1 MNVPSGIYSPFS
13 DKDLVESLVE
23 KKNIYNDIHSVNTN
37 NTSQQKSKFKLC
49 ISLSETVDQ
58 IIDGKIFGISCSY
71 LNWHDK
77 VDHIKVCQSDY
88 KICNSPVLKSGQ
100 SVYLPNDMEV
110 LSYEEIRVKI
120 EDQSNGFKRRATLS
134 SNKFEK
140 IRKMFANHL
149 RFCKNTSDSVNAIK
163 SLISETPDIKPL
175 KSYGVQIKE

>member
-1 MNVPSGIYSPFS
+1 MNIPSGIYSSFS

-23 KKNIYNDIHSVNTN
+23 KKNIYNDVHSVNTN

-77 VDHIKVCQSDY
+77 VNHIKVYQNDY
-88 KICNSPVLKSGQ
+88 TTCRSRRLSSGQ

-120 EDQSNGFKRRATLS
+120 EDQSNGFKCKATLS
-134 SNKFEK
+134 SNKYEK
-140 IRKMFANHL
+140 IRKMFKNHL
-149 RFCKNTSDSVNAIK
+149 RFCENTSDSVNAIK
-163 SLISETPDIKPL
+163 SLISETPDLKPL

>member
-1 MNVPSGIYSPFS
+1 MNIPSGIYSSFS

-77 VDHIKVCQSDY
+77 VHHIKVCQSDY

-100 SVYLPNDMEV
+100 SVYLPQDMEV
-110 LSYEEIRVKI
+110 LSYEEIRAKI
-120 EDQSNGFKRRATLS
+120 EDQSNRFKYKAILS
-134 SNKFEK
+134 NNKYKK
-140 IRKMFANHL
+140 IRTMFKNHL
-149 RFCKNTSDSVNAIK
+149 RFCENTSDSVNAIK
-163 SLISETPDIKPL
+163 SLISETPDLKPL